1 MCGGVSGL
9 HTNTLSCESVGVYM
23 PMCVGE
29 IKRQLWLS
37 VFIFQLMLEKGS
49 LMLTDMY
56 RKLAAQQAS

>member
-1 MCGGVSGL
+1 MCGGGERLAHEHSY
-9 HTNTLSCESVGVYM
+9 ESVGVYM
-23 PMCVGE
+23 PMCGRE